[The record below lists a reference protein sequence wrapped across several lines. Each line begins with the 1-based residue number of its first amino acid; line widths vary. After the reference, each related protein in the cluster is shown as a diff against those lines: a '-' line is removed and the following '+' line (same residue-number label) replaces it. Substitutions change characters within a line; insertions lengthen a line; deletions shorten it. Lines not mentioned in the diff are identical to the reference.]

1 MTSNLTILF
10 LIAHF
15 LADYYLQPQ
24 TVSEAKT
31 KRYAGVLLH
40 SLIYMAPF
48 GLICILQNDLVL
60 PIEMVVLS
68 HFLIDSSKYLIEK
81 CIGNKGERILYV
93 ADQFLHLA
101 IIVVAAGSARAPSTA
116 SLITTIPRPYLQWVL
131 LLIVIMKPV
140 NVTFKKMSAKYQPT
154 SPERIVATGHSPQT
168 SDGLPSTG
176 AEAEPVDGAGAIIG
190 NLERIIAAV
199 FICSNQYAAMG
210 LIFTAKSI
218 ARYNKIAEDQA
229 FAEYYLIGSLF
240 SVLSVMVC
248 YWIVFS
254 VL

>member
-24 TVSEAKT
+24 MMSETKT

-40 SLIYMAPF
+40 SLIYMASF

-60 PIEMVVLS
+60 PIGMIVLS

-81 CIGNKGERILYV
+81 YIGNKGERILYV

-154 SPERIVATGHSPQT
+154 KSEKIVSPQT

-176 AEAEPVDGAGAIIG
+176 AEAEPIDGAGATIG
-190 NLERIIAAV
+190 NLERIIAA
-199 FICSNQYAAMG
+199 ILIYSSQYAAMG

-218 ARYNKIAEDQA
+218 ARYNKIAEDQV